1 MIRHLPF
8 AACTAALLLALAG
21 AAAARSPTALPT
33 VDVEARH
40 AVLRACP
47 TIVASL
53 QRGLAAPAAHWGRRG
68 LADVAMQLD
77 GDGAV
82 DVLHIDGPAVY
93 QRHIRRVVEQLDCHA
108 PQAGVQ
114 RLRFAI
120 RFG

>member
-1 MIRHLPF
+1 MSRLIPLS
-8 AACTAALLLALAG
+8 ACATAVLLLSTT
-21 AAAARSPTALPT
+21 AAAASATALPT

-40 AVLRACP
+40 AVVRACP
-47 TIVASL
+47 GIVDSL

-77 GDGAV
+77 GAGEV
-82 DVLHIDGPAVY
+82 NVLHIDGPAVY
-93 QRHIRRVVEQLDCHA
+93 QRHIRRVVERLDCHA